1 MRKCEELECQNKE
14 LQKQLSELKS
24 QIIDF
29 SDVVASPGA
38 ASEQEKNIM
47 EIPDPFE
54 IDVDWDKAT
63 FVAYINWSPIFVK
76 VEIFT
81 NIGFL
86 FHVFNGSTVQVP
98 KNDQLDQIHIDHVES
113 MNLTMPFVVSEK
125 LKNIICWSFQSHIT
139 QYMTFSKLNCKN
151 NCSVS

>member
-63 FVAYINWSPIFVK
+63 FVAYINWYPIFVK

-81 NIGFL
+81 KKKPTTLDSI
-86 FHVFNGSTVQVP
+86 FNDT
-98 KNDQLDQIHIDHVES
+98 
-113 MNLTMPFVVSEK
+113 
-125 LKNIICWSFQSHIT
+125 
-139 QYMTFSKLNCKN
+139 TF
-151 NCSVS
+151 

>member
-1 MRKCEELECQNKE
+1 MERKYEAIQDERNIWMRKCEELECQNKE

-54 IDVDWDKAT
+54 IDVD
-63 FVAYINWSPIFVK
+63 
-76 VEIFT
+76 
-81 NIGFL
+81 
-86 FHVFNGSTVQVP
+86 
-98 KNDQLDQIHIDHVES
+98 
-113 MNLTMPFVVSEK
+113 
-125 LKNIICWSFQSHIT
+125 
-139 QYMTFSKLNCKN
+139 
-151 NCSVS
+151 